1 MPFFCAAMGCV
12 VLNWGILYCIALR
25 RKPENLSS
33 FICFFLLSDL
43 LHLFCQNPHVSFVFS
58 FQVASLFEVLEE
70 LSPVGPK
77 KSHFTQ
83 TMENVGQNYGFML
96 YRTQIPSKYANKQVE
111 LEIAGLRDRGII
123 FVGQVYRAFTFFV

>member
-1 MPFFCAAMGCV
+1 MFF
-12 VLNWGILYCIALR
+12 
-25 RKPENLSS
+25 
-33 FICFFLLSDL
+33 FLSDL

-77 KSHFTQ
+77 KSHFIQ

-123 FVGQVYRAFTFFV
+123 FVGQVYRAFTFFA